1 MTTNMFKTNAY
12 KRENSAK
19 IHARA
24 VLRHVEQ
31 IAAERSE
38 KQGNKL
44 RKNHHVPVVLILK
57 TLRNTHEKNRARC

>member
-31 IAAERSE
+31 IAAEKLE
-38 KQGNKL
+38 KQVAEESPCTCSIDPQNPAQ
-44 RKNHHVPVVLILK
+44 H
-57 TLRNTHEKNRARC
+57 A